1 MVVIRKEVLYDI
13 FLYLHK
19 LYDVID
25 REWFLNIL
33 EGYRIGTRTLRLL
46 WKYWYRLFVVVR
58 ES

>member
-19 LYDVID
+19 LYDAID
-25 REWFLNIL
+25 REWCLDIL
-33 EGYRIGTRTLRLL
+33 EGYTIGTRTLRLL
-46 WKYWYRLFVVVR
+46 WKYWYRLFVVAI